1 MKKLN
6 REEINLRKDFL
17 KGQKYTFED
26 LQAEI
31 SSGHFSTAYRLVHT
45 LKGTA
50 GLIKEEKLAD
60 IAFKIEQQLRNGENP
75 VAAEMAVMESE
86 LNRVLTEITDSGI
99 LDDDKLNI
107 PPTLEE
113 QKDLF
118 DRLQTLL
125 KENDAQCI
133 KLAEE
138 IALIPETK
146 VLVRQ
151 VETYSYKD
159 ALVTLKVLRE
169 VLQV

>member
-6 REEINLRKDFL
+6 REEIKLRRDFV

-31 SSGHFSTAYRLVHT
+31 SAEHFSTAHRLVHT

-60 IAFKIEQQLRNGENP
+60 IALKIEQQLKKNEVP
-75 VAAEMAVMESE
+75 ADSDMAVMENE
-86 LNRVLTEITDSGI
+86 LYRVLNEITDSGI
-99 LDDDKLNI
+99 LDDDAVNT

-113 QKDLF
+113 QKELF
-118 DRLQTLL
+118 DKLEVLL
-125 KENDAQCI
+125 KENDGECI
-133 KLAEE
+133 NLVEE
-138 IALIPETK
+138 ISLIPETK

-151 VETYSYKD
+151 IESYSF
-159 ALVTLKVLRE
+159 AHAMITLKVLRE
-169 VLQV
+169 VFGV